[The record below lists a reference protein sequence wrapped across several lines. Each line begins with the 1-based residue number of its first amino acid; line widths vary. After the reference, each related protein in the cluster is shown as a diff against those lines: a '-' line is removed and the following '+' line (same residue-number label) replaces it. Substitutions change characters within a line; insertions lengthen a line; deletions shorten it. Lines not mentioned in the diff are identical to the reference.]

1 MTKKSFILACFCAL
15 AFGLV
20 ACNKN
25 PQPVEL
31 NDSVPTGSIA
41 LFMETNNGSS
51 ATKMAGDATVT
62 ALESNIGSLQVFV
75 YYGANDPALG
85 QVEGYKETDKFF
97 TYTGS
102 AVERTEVITTTVG
115 TKRVYVVANAPRIY
129 NANTETELKNS
140 VIGLGSNT
148 FVTDKGMVMVGASG
162 YTSTDTG
169 INVTASN
176 VTVNPYSTQAGTASV
191 TTIPIK
197 LNRLAARIELQ
208 NVKVDFR
215 GTDLEGKAITIKD
228 IYLKNVP
235 NAVHVTGQN
244 ADLLS
249 IETNWSN
256 RIRPDAGLAADIKA
270 LIFSSLNKSDVDVA
284 GADTPIN
291 QFFYCY
297 PNNVTT
303 DVTSDTW
310 APRRT
315 RLVLSTMIGDQPS
328 FYPFSI
334 AAPENFVPSGSTEPA
349 TNTNPSHITIVGNHK
364 YVINRITI
372 TSMGKPNDDNDA
384 ILVSGKASINMSVQ
398 DWNGTTI
405 LNYDI

>member
-1 MTKKSFILACFCAL
+1 MKKSFILTSIFAMAL
-15 AFGLV
+15 GLV
-20 ACNKN
+20 ACNKSV
-25 PQPVEL
+25 QPVAEAEP
-31 NDSVPTGSIA
+31 VPTGSIA
-41 LFMETNNGSS
+41 IFVEPNNGSS

-75 YYGANDPALG
+75 FYGASNPALG
-85 QVEGYKETDKFF
+85 QVEGNKETDKFY

-102 AVERTEVITTTVG
+102 ADARSEIITTTTG
-115 TKRVYVVANAPRIY
+115 AKRIYVVANAPRIL
-129 NANTETELKNS
+129 NANTETDLKS
-140 VIGLGSNT
+140 RVIGLGANIFT
-148 FVTDKGMVMVGASG
+148 TDKGMVMVGASG
-162 YTSTDTG
+162 YTSTDAG
-169 INVTASN
+169 IDVSATN
-176 VTVNPYSTQAGTASV
+176 VTVAPYSAQAGTASI

-215 GTDLEGKAITIKD
+215 GTDLEGKEMTIKE
-228 IYLKNVP
+228 IYLKNIP
-235 NAVHVTGQN
+235 NSVHVTGQN

-249 IETNWSN
+249 TETNWSN
-256 RIRPDAGLAADIKA
+256 RMTPDGSLAADIKA
-270 LIFSSLNKSDVDVA
+270 LVYSNLNKSDINEAGVDNA
-284 GADTPIN
+284 IN

-303 DVTSDTW
+303 DVIADTW

-315 RLVLSTMIGDQPS
+315 RLVLSTLIGTQPS
-328 FYPFSI
+328 FYPFAI
-334 AAPENFVPSGSTEPA
+334 AAPENFVPSGSSDPA
-349 TNTNPSHITIVGNHK
+349 SNTNPSHITIVGNHK

-372 TSMGKPNDDNDA
+372 TSMGKPNDDTDA
-384 ILVSGKASINMSVQ
+384 VIVSGKASINVSVQ

>member
-1 MTKKSFILACFCAL
+1 MKKSLIITSILALGLGL
-15 AFGLV
+15 A
-20 ACNKN
+20 ACNKAS
-25 PQPVEL
+25 QPVAEE
-31 NDSVPTGSIA
+31 NSVSTGSIA
-41 LFMETNNGSS
+41 IFVEPNNGS
-51 ATKMAGDATVT
+51 ATTKMAGDATVT

-75 YYGANDPALG
+75 YYGASDPALG
-85 QVEGYKETDKFF
+85 QVAGNKETDKYY
-97 TYTGS
+97 TYSGS
-102 AVERTEVITTTVG
+102 AVERSEIITTTTG
-115 TKRVYVVANAPRIY
+115 EKRIYVVANAPRIM
-129 NANTETELKNS
+129 NANTETELKS
-140 VIGLGSNT
+140 RVIGLGSNI
-148 FVTDKGMVMVGASG
+148 FSTDKGMVMVGASG
-162 YTSTDTG
+162 YTSTDAG
-169 INVTASN
+169 INVQATN
-176 VTVNPYSTQAGTASV
+176 VTVNPYSAQAGAASM

-215 GTDLEGKAITIKD
+215 GTDLEGKEMTIKD

-249 IETNWSN
+249 SESNWSN
-256 RIRPDAGLAADIKA
+256 RIRPDGSLAADIKA
-270 LIFSSLNKSDVDVA
+270 LIFSSLNKADVSEV

-303 DVTSDTW
+303 DVTADTW

-315 RLVLSTMIGDQPS
+315 RLVLSTVIGDQPS

-334 AAPENFVPSGSTEPA
+334 AAPENFISSGSSDPA

-372 TSMGKPNDDNDA
+372 TSMGKPNDDTDA
-384 ILVSGKASINMSVQ
+384 VIVSGKAQISVSVQ

>member
-1 MTKKSFILACFCAL
+1 MKKSFILTSIFAMAL
-15 AFGLV
+15 GFV
-20 ACNKN
+20 ACNKSV
-25 PQPVEL
+25 QPIAEPE
-31 NDSVPTGSIA
+31 SAPTGSIA
-41 LFMETNNGSS
+41 IFVEPNNGSS
-51 ATKMAGDATVT
+51 ATKMVGDATVT

-75 YYGANDPALG
+75 FYGASNPALG
-85 QVEGYKETDKFF
+85 QVEGNKETDKFY

-102 AVERTEVITTTVG
+102 AVERSEIITTTTG
-115 TKRVYVVANAPRIY
+115 AKRIYVVANAPRIL
-129 NANTETELKNS
+129 NANTETDLKS
-140 VIGLGSNT
+140 RVIGLGANV
-148 FVTDKGMVMVGASG
+148 FATDKGMVMVGASG
-162 YTSTDTG
+162 YTSTDAG
-169 INVTASN
+169 IDVSATN
-176 VTVNPYSTQAGTASV
+176 VTVAPYSAQASAASV

-215 GTDLEGKAITIKD
+215 GTDLEGKEMTIKE
-228 IYLKNVP
+228 IYLKNIP
-235 NAVHVTGQN
+235 NSVHVTGQN

-249 IETNWSN
+249 TETNWSN
-256 RIRPDAGLAADIKA
+256 RMTPDGSLAADIKA
-270 LIFSSLNKSDVDVA
+270 LVYSNLNKSDINEAGVDNA
-284 GADTPIN
+284 IN

-303 DVTSDTW
+303 DVIADTW

-315 RLVLSTMIGDQPS
+315 RLVLSTLIGTQPS

-334 AAPENFVPSGSTEPA
+334 AAPENFVPSGSTDPA
-349 TNTNPSHITIVGNHK
+349 SNTNPSHITIVGNHK

-372 TSMGKPNDDNDA
+372 TSMGKPNDDTDA
-384 ILVSGKASINMSVQ
+384 VIVSGKASINVSVQ